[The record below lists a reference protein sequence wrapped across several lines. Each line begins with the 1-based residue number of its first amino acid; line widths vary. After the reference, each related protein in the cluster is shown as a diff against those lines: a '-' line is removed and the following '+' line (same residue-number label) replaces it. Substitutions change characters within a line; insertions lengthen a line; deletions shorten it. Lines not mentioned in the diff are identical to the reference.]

1 MRGNLADIRNSKYEI
16 SQLRYLR
23 RRKSVLELEKK
34 KKKKKKTKWKVSVA
48 LRSEKFAS
56 RARLSHFSE

>member
-34 KKKKKKTKWKVSVA
+34 KKKKKTKWKVSVA